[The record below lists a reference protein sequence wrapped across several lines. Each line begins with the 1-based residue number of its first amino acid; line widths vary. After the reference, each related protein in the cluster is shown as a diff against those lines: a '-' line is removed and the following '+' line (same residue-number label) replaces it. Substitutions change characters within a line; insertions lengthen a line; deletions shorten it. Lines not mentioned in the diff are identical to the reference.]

1 MAGPARAPAGGRDA
15 GGRRRILDRMK
26 YPLAL
31 LGAVGAWLCL
41 ASVTGCSPP
50 PDPAAEI
57 APSAAACQRPAQR
70 CRLSDG
76 TVGICEKRPN
86 GGYTC
91 TPQH

>member
-1 MAGPARAPAGGRDA
+1 MKNTFAPIGA
-15 GGRRRILDRMK
+15 
-26 YPLAL
+26 
-31 LGAVGAWLCL
+31 LGALLCL
-41 ASVTGCSPP
+41 ATPLGCSPP

-76 TVGICEKRPN
+76 PLGVCEKRPN